1 MIRLDYY
8 LRRKAGANLQGF
20 KNWWTGRHADLW
32 RDHAEALGIR
42 RHVQLVGD
50 PENPIGIG
58 YRKAYDATGEPFDGL
73 ATTCW
78 PDIRVLQAALETRAG
93 QTAYEE
99 ILADELEH
107 IDTPRCRLSFGIN
120 HAVLFPREKIEA
132 TADTDYTRVAYFP
145 DALPGLAIPEVQR
158 HWIAVHGGLTQD
170 YAPNSPNAKY
180 IQVHC
185 CEHEL
190 AERMRADRS
199 MPKHDRHF
207 GHAEVWT
214 SPADQERAANN
225 PRRQELFPLYI
236 EDIENFAD
244 SHTGYLLAGKDHYV
258 VDKEIYTSPLP
269 KPLSGSTGS
278 PIST

>member
-8 LRRKAGANLQGF
+8 IRRKTGASPQNF
-20 KNWWTGRHADLW
+20 ENWWTGLHADLW
-32 RDHAEALGIR
+32 RNHAETLGIR

-78 PDIRVLQAALETRAG
+78 ADIRILQAALETPAG
-93 QTAYEE
+93 QVAYQE

-107 IDTPRCRLSFGIN
+107 IDTSRCRLSFGVN
-120 HAVLFPREKIEA
+120 HAVIFPREKIEA
-132 TADTDYTRVAYFP
+132 TKETDYTRIAYFP

-185 CEHEL
+185 CENEL
-190 AERMRADRS
+190 ASRMRADRN
-199 MPKHDRHF
+199 MAKNDRHL

-244 SHTGYLLAGKDHYV
+244 SRTGYLLAGKDHYV
-258 VDKEIYTSPLP
+258 VNNEIYTSPLP
-269 KPLSGSTGS
+269 KPRLGYLGAE
-278 PIST
+278 

>member
-8 LRRKAGANLQGF
+8 IRRKTGVSPQNF
-20 KNWWTGRHADLW
+20 KNWWTGLHADLW
-32 RDHAEALGIR
+32 RNHAETLGIR

-78 PDIRVLQAALETRAG
+78 ADIRILQAALETPAG
-93 QTAYEE
+93 QVAYQE
-99 ILADELEH
+99 ILADELGH
-107 IDTPRCRLSFGIN
+107 IDTSRCRLSFGVN
-120 HAVLFPREKIEA
+120 HAVIFPREKIEA
-132 TADTDYTRVAYFP
+132 TKETDYTRVAYFP
-145 DALPGLAIPEVQR
+145 DALPDLVIPEVHR

-185 CEHEL
+185 CENEL
-190 AERMRADRS
+190 ASRMRTDRN
-199 MPKHDRHF
+199 MAKNDRHF

-244 SHTGYLLAGKDHYV
+244 SRTGYLLAGKDHYV
-258 VDKEIYTSPLP
+258 VNNEIYTSPLP
-269 KPLSGSTGS
+269 KPRLGYLGAE
-278 PIST
+278 

>member
-8 LRRKAGANLQGF
+8 IRRKTGASPQNF
-20 KNWWTGRHADLW
+20 ENWWTGRHADLW
-32 RDHAEALGIR
+32 RNHAETLGIR

-50 PENPIGIG
+50 PENSIGIG

-78 PDIRVLQAALETRAG
+78 ADIRILQAALETPAG
-93 QTAYEE
+93 QVAYQE
-99 ILADELEH
+99 ILADEPEH
-107 IDTPRCRLSFGIN
+107 IDTSRCRLSFGVN
-120 HAVLFPREKIEA
+120 HAVIFPREKIEA
-132 TADTDYTRVAYFP
+132 TKETDYTRIAYFP
-145 DALPGLAIPEVQR
+145 DTLPGLAIPEVQS

-185 CEHEL
+185 CENEL
-190 AERMRADRS
+190 ASRMRADRN
-199 MPKHDRHF
+199 MAKNDRHF

-258 VDKEIYTSPLP
+258 VNKEIYTSPLP
-269 KPLSGSTGS
+269 KPGSEVKGS
-278 PIST
+278 E